1 MQAISRGLRA
11 CVGTHNHNI
20 RLITV
25 TAADLVKG
33 GKKEHRGRNEH
44 TTVDSDDEWDLRTL
58 LPMLHKQTFLCAFCL
73 RYWIL
78 RLRFLCPSLPS
89 AAEAVSKMLEHNV
102 GSIAVTRRGRCVY
115 RCNPAL
121 LPLGSRLIRPLPRRA
136 YRLVMPAASLQSNR
150 HRLRAR
156 LLTQSTQARKECDLV
171 DR

>member
-44 TTVDSDDEWDLRTL
+44 ATVDSDDEWDPRTL
-58 LPMLHKQTFLCAFCL
+58 LPMIHKQTFLVHFVA
-73 RYWIL
+73 IL
-78 RLRFLCPSLPS
+78 DSSTAFLCPSLPS

-115 RCNPAL
+115 RCNPAP
-121 LPLGSRLIRPLPRRA
+121 LPLGSRLIRPPPRRA

-156 LLTQSTQARKECDLV
+156 LLTQSTQARKECDLA